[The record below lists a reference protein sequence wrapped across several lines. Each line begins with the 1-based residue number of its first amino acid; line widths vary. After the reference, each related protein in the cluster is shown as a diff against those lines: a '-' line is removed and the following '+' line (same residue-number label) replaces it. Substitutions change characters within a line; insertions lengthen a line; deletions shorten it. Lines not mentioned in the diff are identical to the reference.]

1 MMSYTHI
8 YIAQLQDSRHIY
20 MLTFIHI
27 NYDIITIFIL
37 KNIYKSKIYFI
48 LMKISANSQIYRFL
62 KFYRDIYP
70 KNKINK
76 DKSIN
81 CLFGGVYT

>member
-1 MMSYTHI
+1 
-8 YIAQLQDSRHIY
+8 
-20 MLTFIHI
+20 
-27 NYDIITIFIL
+27 
-37 KNIYKSKIYFI
+37 
-48 LMKISANSQIYRFL
+48 MKISANSQIYRFL

-81 CLFGGVYT
+81 CFFGGVYI

>member
-27 NYDIITIFIL
+27 NYDIIAIFIFF
-37 KNIYKSKIYFI
+37 KYKSKIYFI
-48 LMKISANSQIYRFL
+48 LMNISANSQIR
-62 KFYRDIYP
+62 
-70 KNKINK
+70 
-76 DKSIN
+76 
-81 CLFGGVYT
+81 